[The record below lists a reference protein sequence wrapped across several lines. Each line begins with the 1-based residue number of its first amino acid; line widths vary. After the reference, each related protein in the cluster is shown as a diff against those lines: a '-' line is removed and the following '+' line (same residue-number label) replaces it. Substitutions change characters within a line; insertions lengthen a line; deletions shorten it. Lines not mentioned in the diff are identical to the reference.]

1 MRYREA
7 CAAQVAAFFIHK
19 AGGKLT
25 ILKLIK
31 LMYLAERLS
40 LERYGEPITGDR
52 LVSMPHGT
60 ALSITLNHMKGL
72 IESSPG
78 GWDEWISDKENREVS
93 LADPS
98 MMRSPEESLLALSDT
113 DLEVIN
119 EIWDRFGHFSASSL
133 RNYTHS
139 AKIPEWIDPCGSSS
153 TITYQELFRALGFSP
168 EKISDLLEKLEEQ
181 EQIDRAFA

>member
-1 MRYREA
+1 V
-7 CAAQVAAFFIHK
+7 CAAQVAAFFIYK

-52 LVSMPHGT
+52 LVSMPHGP
-60 ALSITLNHMKGL
+60 ALSITLNHINGF

-78 GWDEWISDKENREVS
+78 GWDEWISDRENKEVS
-93 LADPS
+93 LTNPS
-98 MMRSPEESLLALSDT
+98 MIESPEASLLALSDT
-113 DLEVIN
+113 DLEVLN
-119 EIWDRFGHFSASSL
+119 EIWDRFGRLSTTDLYDYAHSSA
-133 RNYTHS
+133 
-139 AKIPEWIDPCGSSS
+139 IPEWVDPNGSSHP
-153 TITYQELFRALGFSP
+153 ITYQELFRALGFSR
-168 EKISDLLEKLEEQ
+168 EKSEELIDKLEEQ